1 MFDSIVLY
9 SLLTQQINKCIML
22 QIKYGKKYISFRQS
36 IYVSFMVLLPLEH
49 IKLAS
54 LGETAT
60 IIKKNACVKAAISVI
75 FQKIILRTRS
85 NLCSGSSP
93 VQCRLVLARIPSLE
107 NYKEQLGE
115 LTCTN

>member
-1 MFDSIVLY
+1 MERNIFLSGTA
-9 SLLTQQINKCIML
+9 SM
-22 QIKYGKKYISFRQS
+22 SP
-36 IYVSFMVLLPLEH
+36 FMLLPLEH

-60 IIKKNACVKAAISVI
+60 VIKKKACVKAAISVI
-75 FQKIILRTRS
+75 FQKITLRTRS

-93 VQCRLVLARIPSLE
+93 VLCRLVLARIPSLE

-115 LTCTN
+115 LTRTN